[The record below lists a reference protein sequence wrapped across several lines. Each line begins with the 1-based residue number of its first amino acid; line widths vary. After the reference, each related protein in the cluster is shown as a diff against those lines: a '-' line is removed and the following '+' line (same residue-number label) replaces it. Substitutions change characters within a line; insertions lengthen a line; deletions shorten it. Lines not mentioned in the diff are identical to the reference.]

1 MVRCRRPPNVAL
13 AAGRIVRPCDP
24 LSWRRVCGG
33 EPSLHQR
40 RTADKPLEPMPG
52 AGANQFGRLAR
63 SANSVPPLHLLA
75 GIGAVLVAL
84 TLVTPFAFEA
94 GGDNAFIALTILAG
108 LLTIVATHLA
118 ERIPAERALWLVFG
132 LGILLRAY
140 MLLFDPFLSSDIYR
154 YVWDGRVQAASINPY
169 RYFPA
174 HEALAFLR
182 DGTIFPHINRA
193 DTAVTIYPPVAQFFF
208 LIVTRIGESV
218 TVMRLALLGC
228 EAVTVTMIALLL
240 RRMNR
245 PVTRVTAYLWHPLPL
260 WEIANSGHVDALMVT
275 LVLLGLW
282 IALTGHAL
290 RGAVLITFAALVKP
304 FAAPALAG
312 IWRPWDL
319 KMPLVVI
326 AAAAL
331 CYLPYLSVGWGVFG
345 FLTKGY
351 LTEEGISA
359 GYDLWLLSL
368 WRLVFGEHQGD
379 VVAYVVLAALV
390 LMFKGFSVARSSHHT
405 VASSLADINML
416 LLLAL
421 LLLSPNYPW
430 YFLVITPFAALCG
443 SPPSWVVSIGALLL
457 SEQLDWDFYI
467 PRMVTKSILFGGL
480 FLAWALVAWRTRMQR
495 TADTGAS
502 Q

>member
-1 MVRCRRPPNVAL
+1 M
-13 AAGRIVRPCDP
+13 
-24 LSWRRVCGG
+24 
-33 EPSLHQR
+33 
-40 RTADKPLEPMPG
+40 KPMPG
-52 AGANQFGRLAR
+52 TVANQFARLAR
-63 SANSVPPLHLLA
+63 SADNGSPLLRLA
-75 GIGAVLVAL
+75 GTGAVLFAL
-84 TLVTPFAFEA
+84 TLLTPFAFKTA
-94 GGDNAFIALTILAG
+94 GDNAYIALTVSAG
-108 LLTIVATHLA
+108 LLTIVATRVA
-118 ERIPAERALWLVFG
+118 ERAPPDRALWLIFA

-140 MLLFDPFLSSDIYR
+140 LLLFDPLLSSDIYR
-154 YVWDGRVQAASINPY
+154 YVWDGRVQAAGINPY

-174 HEALAFLR
+174 DEALAFLR
-182 DGTIFPHINRA
+182 DGAIFPHINRV
-193 DTAVTIYPPVAQFFF
+193 DSAVTIYPPVAQFFF
-208 LIVTRIGESV
+208 FVVTRIDENV
-218 TVMRLALLGC
+218 TTMRLAMLGC
-228 EAVTVTMIALLL
+228 ECVTVTLIMLLL

-245 PVTRVTAYLWHPLPL
+245 PVTRVIAYLWHPLPL
-260 WEIANSGHVDALMVT
+260 WEIANGGHVDALMVA
-275 LVLLGLW
+275 LMLLGLW

-290 RGAVLITFAALVKP
+290 RGAVWITFAALVKP

-390 LMFKGFSVARSSHHT
+390 LLFKGLSVARSAHHT
-405 VASSLADINML
+405 IASNLADINML
-416 LLLAL
+416 LLMAL

-430 YFLVITPFAALCG
+430 YFVVITPFAALCG
-443 SPPSWVVSIGALLL
+443 SPPNWVVSIGALLL

-480 FLAWALVAWRTRMQR
+480 LLAWAFAAWRTRTQR
-495 TADTGAS
+495 TADARLS

>member
-1 MVRCRRPPNVAL
+1 
-13 AAGRIVRPCDP
+13 
-24 LSWRRVCGG
+24 
-33 EPSLHQR
+33 
-40 RTADKPLEPMPG
+40 MPG

-84 TLVTPFAFEA
+84 TLMTPFAFEA

-118 ERIPAERALWLVFG
+118 ERAPPERALWLVFG
-132 LGILLRAY
+132 IGILLRAY
-140 MLLFDPFLSSDIYR
+140 VLLFDPLLSSDIYR
-154 YVWDGRVQAASINPY
+154 YVWDGRVQAAGINPY

-193 DTAVTIYPPVAQFFF
+193 DFAVTIYPPVAQFFF
-208 LIVTRIGESV
+208 LIVTWIGESV
-218 TVMRLALLGC
+218 TIMRLALLGC
-228 EAVTVTMIALLL
+228 ESVTVALIMLLL

-260 WEIANSGHVDALMVT
+260 WEIANSGHVDALMVA
-275 LVLLGLW
+275 LMLLGLW

-290 RGAVLITFAALVKP
+290 RGAVLITLAALVKP
-304 FAAPALAG
+304 IAAPVLAG

-319 KMPLVVI
+319 KMPFVVI

-331 CYLPYLSVGWGVFG
+331 CYLPYLSLGWGVLG

-351 LTEEGISA
+351 LVEEGIRD
-359 GYDLWLLSL
+359 GNGLWLLSL

-379 VVAYVVLAALV
+379 VVVYVVLAALV
-390 LMFKGFSVARSSHHT
+390 LLFKGFFVARSSDRT
-405 VASSLADINML
+405 IASTLADINML

-421 LLLSPNYPW
+421 LLLAPKYPW
-430 YFLVITPFAALCG
+430 YFLVITPFTALCG
-443 SPPSWVVSIGALLL
+443 SLPNWVVSIGALLL
-457 SEQLDWDFYI
+457 SEQLDWDFFI

-480 FLAWALVAWRTRMQR
+480 LLAWAFTAWRARMKR
-495 TADTGAS
+495 TADVGLPP
-502 Q
+502 

>member
-1 MVRCRRPPNVAL
+1 
-13 AAGRIVRPCDP
+13 
-24 LSWRRVCGG
+24 
-33 EPSLHQR
+33 
-40 RTADKPLEPMPG
+40 MPG
-52 AGANQFGRLAR
+52 AIASHFNRLTR
-63 SANSVPPLHLLA
+63 SASIVPPLHLLA
-75 GIGAVLVAL
+75 GIGLVLVGL

-94 GGDNAFIALTILAG
+94 GGDNAFIALTIVAG

-118 ERIPAERALWLVFG
+118 ERAPPDRALWLILG
-132 LGILLRAY
+132 LGIMLRAY
-140 MLLFDPFLSSDIYR
+140 VLLFDPFLSSDIYR
-154 YVWDGRVQAASINPY
+154 YVWDGRVQAAGINPY

-174 HEALAFLR
+174 DETLAFLR
-182 DGTIFPHINRA
+182 DGAIFPHINRA
-193 DTAVTIYPPVAQFFF
+193 DAAVTIYPPVAQLFF

-218 TVMRLALLGC
+218 TTMRLALLGC
-228 EAVTVTMIALLL
+228 EAVTVTLIMLLL

-245 PVTRVTAYLWHPLPL
+245 PVTRVVAYLWHPLPL
-260 WEIANSGHVDALMVT
+260 WEIANSGHVDALMIA
-275 LVLLGLW
+275 LMLLGLW

-290 RGAVLITFAALVKP
+290 RGAVVIAFSVLVKP
-304 FAAPALAG
+304 YVAPVLAG

-319 KMPLVVI
+319 KMPFVVI

-331 CYLPYLSVGWGVFG
+331 CYLPYLSVGSGVLG

-359 GYDLWLLSL
+359 GNNLWLLSL

-390 LMFKGFSVARSSHHT
+390 LMFRGLSVARSSYHSI
-405 VASSLADINML
+405 ASSLADINML
-416 LLLAL
+416 LLVAL

-430 YFLVITPFAALCG
+430 YFLVITPFIALCG
-443 SPPSWVVSIGALLL
+443 SPPTWVVSIGALLL

-480 FLAWALVAWRTRMQR
+480 LLAWALAAWRTRMQR
-495 TADTGAS
+495 TADKGSS